1 MTKAT
6 DRMFERMDRQYAKY
20 GAEAFPFVLIGA
32 LKGRLELLAEKFP
45 EVEADIA
52 DSERFLAELNDQ

>member
-1 MTKAT
+1 
-6 DRMFERMDRQYAKY
+6 MFERMDRQYAKY
-20 GAEAFPFVLIGA
+20 GAEAFPYVLIGA

-52 DSERFLAELNDQ
+52 DSERFLAELNGQ